1 MRLFT
6 VSTISVCTPK
16 PLRYCLICDGIGT
29 TDFPV
34 PNINNSLLY
43 FFLKKNIFIY
53 RSLLLLLLKIKICS
67 NIVTH
72 LA

>member
-6 VSTISVCTPK
+6 VSTISICIPK

-34 PNINNSLLY
+34 PNINNSLLGI
-43 FFLKKNIFIY
+43 FLKKKFYILVIIIN
-53 RSLLLLLLKIKICS
+53 KNK
-67 NIVTH
+67 NMQ
-72 LA
+72 